1 MRVTQ
6 QPAFVLHRYPY
17 GETSLIVEL
26 LTRDHGRVGVLA
38 KGARRPLAQARARL
52 SPFQPLLAGLSGR
65 GELPVLTQIEAP
77 GPGFDLSGEA
87 LWCGFY
93 VNELLLRLLPRHD
106 AHEGLHVA
114 YAATLA
120 RLAVGDAECA
130 LRVFEK
136 RLLQELGYGLLL
148 ETDVLH
154 RPVDAGADYVYVLEC
169 GPVPVAE
176 ASQPGIP
183 LRGASLLALARER
196 LEDMPAREEAKR
208 LLRAA
213 FTRHLGERPLHTRA
227 LFQRLRTS
235 KSTLD

>member
-38 KGARRPLAQARARL
+38 KGARRPLAPSRAAL
-52 SPFQPLLAGLSGR
+52 APFQPVLASVSGR
-65 GELPVLTQIEAP
+65 GELPTLTQVEVPVP
-77 GPGFDLSGEA
+77 GVTLSGDA

-106 AHEGLHVA
+106 AHEGLHAA
-114 YAATLA
+114 YGVILS
-120 RLAVGDAECA
+120 RLAAGDHECA

-148 ETDVLH
+148 ETDARR

-183 LRGASLLALARER
+183 LRGASLLALAREQ
-196 LEDMPAREEAKR
+196 LEDAPAREEAKR

-213 FTRHLGERPLHTRA
+213 FARHLGERPLHTRA